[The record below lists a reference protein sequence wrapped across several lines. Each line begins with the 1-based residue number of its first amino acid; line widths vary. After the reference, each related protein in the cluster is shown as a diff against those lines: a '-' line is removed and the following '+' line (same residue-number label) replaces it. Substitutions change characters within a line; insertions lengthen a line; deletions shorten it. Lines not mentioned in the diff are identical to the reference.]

1 MWRFVKYW
9 LLTGMLLLGGLP
21 TVAEE
26 PATPSVESTKSASEN
41 TDSDNNDT
49 AENSTPN
56 PGPRGSKAPEF
67 DPSEQISEDLSVP
80 FPVDI

>member
-9 LLTGMLLLGGLP
+9 LLAATLLLAGLP
-21 TVAEE
+21 TMAEE
-26 PATPSVESTKSASEN
+26 PASPPPEPTEATRVKTNSN
-41 TDSDNNDT
+41 DNDT
-49 AENSTPN
+49 TKNSTPS
-56 PGPRGSKAPEF
+56 PRTKAPEF